1 MGLDMKNSPALIVD
15 FVEAARLNGITNLW
29 AYLPKSHYLIKTNK
43 AAQIRKV
50 SDCVACGFD
59 ELGNRVRLTLDGR
72 VLQDCP

>member
-1 MGLDMKNSPALIVD
+1 MQNPNALIVD

-50 SDCVACGFD
+50 TDCLACGFD
-59 ELGNRVRLTLDGR
+59 ELGNRVRLTPDAR